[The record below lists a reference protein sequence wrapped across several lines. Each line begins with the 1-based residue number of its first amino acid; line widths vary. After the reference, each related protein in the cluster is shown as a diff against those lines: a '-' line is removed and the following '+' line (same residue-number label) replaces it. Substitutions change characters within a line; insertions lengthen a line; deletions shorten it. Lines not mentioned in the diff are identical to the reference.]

1 MKRLNEETTWQ
12 SLPLVLKA
20 YGVPD
25 SDASFY
31 WREIR
36 RLYFEK
42 ELAKVVELRPRVLS
56 LVFTDGKSTPLYV

>member
-20 YGVPD
+20 YGLPD

-42 ELAKVVELRPRVLS
+42 ELAKVVELRPRILS
-56 LVFTDGKSTPLYV
+56 LVFTDGKSTQLYV

>member
-20 YGVPD
+20 YGLPD

-31 WREIR
+31 WRGIR

-42 ELAKVVELRPRVLS
+42 ELASVVELRPGVLS
-56 LVFTDGKSTPLYV
+56 LVFTDGKSTTLYL

>member
-20 YGVPD
+20 YGLPD

-31 WREIR
+31 WREIW

-42 ELAKVVELRPRVLS
+42 ELARVVELRPGVLS
-56 LVFTDGKSTPLYV
+56 LVFTDGKSTPLYI

>member
-20 YGVPD
+20 YGLPD

-42 ELAKVVELRPRVLS
+42 ELASVVELRPGVLS
-56 LVFTDGKSTPLYV
+56 LVFTDGKSTPLYI